1 MSLDTLSARLAAH
14 VIDTPWDAL
23 PPAAVLAAKHMALDT
38 LAVAWAGTSAPG
50 IPPVRETIVDEG
62 GKPHSTV
69 WATHAKIPARS
80 AAFLNSAAA
89 AALDFDGM
97 RASERGSVHSDS
109 VVLPAALAVAEQ
121 HGATGR
127 ELVAA
132 LVLGNDIVT
141 RLGAASALPHRGW
154 YQTAIYGILGAAAAA
169 ARLMKLDAEQAMHAL
184 GIAVNQACSTQLP
197 NIERSLVK
205 RYSSAFA
212 AQGGVLSALLA
223 SRGVTAARQAIEG
236 RSGFYDLYQP
246 GEPDRLLDGLGVSYP
261 HVETGI
267 KRFPSCACNHTA
279 IEAALQLARE
289 HPVHASEIT
298 ELDVTISPYVHRLV
312 GAPFDPSTDPQV
324 AAQFSVQYSVAAALL
339 RRRFGVGDIEPEAV
353 LDPATLA
360 LARRVAVHVDETWGN
375 SRAATVTVRTHAGG
389 RRERHV
395 AHIPGSREA
404 PLSEADRG
412 DKALDCLRAGACP
425 LDAAQAQRLVER
437 VLGLDEL
444 ANAGELL
451 KGLGPVHA
459 GSPSA

>member
-1 MSLDTLSARLAAH
+1 MSPDTLTARLASH

-38 LAVAWAGTSAPG
+38 LAVAWAGTCAPG
-50 IPPVRETIVDEG
+50 IPPVSEAIIDEG
-62 GKPHSTV
+62 GKPQSAV

-154 YQTAIYGILGAAAAA
+154 YQTSIYGIMGAAAAA
-169 ARLMKLDAEQAMHAL
+169 ARLMKLDAEQTMHAF

-212 AQGGVLSALLA
+212 AQGGVLAALLA
-223 SRGVTAARQAIEG
+223 ARGITAARQAFEG
-236 RSGFYDLYQP
+236 RFGFYELYQP
-246 GEPDRLLDGLGVSYP
+246 GEPDRLLEGLGVSYP
-261 HVETGI
+261 HVETGV

-279 IEAALQLARE
+279 IEAALHLARE
-289 HPVHASEIT
+289 QPVPPSEIA
-298 ELDVTISPYVHRLV
+298 ELEVTISPYVHRLV
-312 GAPFDPSTDPQV
+312 GAPFDPSSDPQV
-324 AAQFSVQYSVAAALL
+324 AAQFSVQYSVAAAML
-339 RRRFGVGDIEPEAV
+339 RGRFGVGDIEPEAV
-353 LDPATLA
+353 LDPPALE
-360 LARRVAVHVDETWGN
+360 LARRVAVHVDEAWGN
-375 SRAATVTVRTHAGG
+375 SRAATVVVRTRAGQ

-404 PLSEADRG
+404 PLAEADRRE
-412 DKALDCLRAGACP
+412 KALDCLRAGIRP
-425 LDAAQAQRLVER
+425 LGAEQAQRLVGR
-437 VLGLDEL
+437 VLGLDGL
-444 ANAGELL
+444 ADAGELL
-451 KGLGPVHA
+451 KDLA
-459 GSPSA
+459 